1 MGAGGQRDPLTE
13 RQMRIIFEVR
23 MCDPH
28 GLIPKP
34 GALPDLEELVTR
46 GTLVR
51 KMDIEGRANYFMS
64 PAYRAATAQAMALA
78 PQIDPGS
85 VN

>member
-1 MGAGGQRDPLTE
+1 MGAGMQRDPLTE
-13 RQMRIIFEVR
+13 RQLRIVFEVR

-34 GALPDLEELVTR
+34 GALPDLEELRER

-51 KMDIEGRANYFMS
+51 RMDSSGQANYFMS
-64 PAYRAATAQAMALA
+64 PEYRAATSLAMALA

-85 VN
+85 MN